1 MLQIY
6 SRACSILSLLQVAV
20 WQPDNARSRKRANKI
35 FNKMSD
41 SKTYVFGQDGN
52 QNGFGSDFLTGALLG
67 GGGFGG
73 FGGGANWLLPWLLFA
88 LWGNNGWGGFGG
100 FGGNRGNGCCG
111 GFNGGIGFLSDQLNN
126 DAGRELIMQA
136 IQGNATAISQLASTL
151 NCNVGELRTAL
162 NSISTQLCN
171 LGNQVGMSTLQVI
184 QAINAG
190 DSALQAQ
197 LASCCCDLKGAIA
210 DNKYS
215 TERGFCATNQIVP
228 RGFSDIGYS
237 FRDQTCELEKSGNAN
252 TQAIIAKL
260 DAIEDSRK
268 DRELAEKDRV
278 IATLTARSERQAE
291 LQPIYTALQEIQCNQ
306 PPVKKICCP
315 EQYVPVNNGINA
327 TYGLIPTGYCGCGY
341 GFPFGNFV
349 NGFNNA
355 F

>member
-1 MLQIY
+1 
-6 SRACSILSLLQVAV
+6 
-20 WQPDNARSRKRANKI
+20 
-35 FNKMSD
+35 MSD
-41 SKTYVFGQDGN
+41 TKTYVFGQDGN

-88 LWGNNGWGGFGG
+88 LWGNNGWGGFGN
-100 FGGNRGNGCCG
+100 FGGNRGGNGCCG

-136 IQGNATAISQLASTL
+136 IQGNTNAINQLSSTL
-151 NCNVGELRTAL
+151 NCSIGDLRTAL

-171 LGNQVGMSTLQVI
+171 VGNQIGMSTMQII
-184 QAINAG
+184 QAVNSGDNAILSKLC
-190 DSALQAQ
+190 D
-197 LASCCCDLKGAIA
+197 CCCDLKSAILES
-210 DNKYS
+210 NYL
-215 TERGFCATNQIVP
+215 TERGFCNTNQILA

-237 FRDQTCELEKSGNAN
+237 FRDQTCELEKASNAN

-268 DRELAEKDRV
+268 DRELAEKDRT

-291 LQPIYTALQEIQCNQ
+291 LQPIYSALQEIQCNQ
-306 PPVKKICCP
+306 PAVKKISCP
-315 EQYVPVNNGINA
+315 EQYVPINNGINA

-341 GFPFGNFV
+341 GFPYGNFV